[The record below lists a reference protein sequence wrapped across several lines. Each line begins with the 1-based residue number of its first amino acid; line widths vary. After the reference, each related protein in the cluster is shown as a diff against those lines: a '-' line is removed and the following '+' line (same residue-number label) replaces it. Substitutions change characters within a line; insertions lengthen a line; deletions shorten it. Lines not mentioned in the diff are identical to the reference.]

1 MIRQNGKGFIVIGKQ
16 ACLHIL
22 FYGKK
27 TVRFAYSR
35 DQYLPASTIAV
46 IAEPEQR
53 EAQIDGYELQTG
65 GLIISVN
72 PETLA
77 VEISD
82 QDGKIYSEDIAVSF
96 ADKLIRKKILG
107 ESGIYGNGEKYTWL
121 NQIGT
126 KTTNYCSDVL
136 FHNPIQ
142 HPQEEEMHTAIPF
155 YLGASPDLAY
165 GIYFDNTHRTYFD
178 FGKSNPDLISFQAD
192 GGNLDYYFIA
202 GPQVADVVK
211 GYGHLTGT
219 APLPR
224 KSVLGYHQSRYSY
237 SSEEELLAVAE
248 DLRKYDIPCS
258 VLYMDIHY
266 MDAYKVFTVDRDRF
280 KNFESMLKKL
290 KDMGFLVVVIVNPG
304 VKAEKG
310 YAVYEEGL
318 NNNYYVTRPSGEV
331 YYGEVWPKPAVFPDF
346 LRSEV
351 RQWWGE
357 KYRWLLDCGVG
368 GIWNDMNEPTDFTLE
383 IGTLPADAVHK
394 TDDGVKLPHREVHN
408 IYAMLQTMST
418 RTALEG
424 LQPDKRSFVLT
435 RAAFAGSQR
444 YAALWTGDN
453 ASVWEHLENSIP
465 MLLNLGLSG
474 YSFVG
479 ADVGGYRGDCSGE
492 LLVRWT
498 QLGAFYP
505 FFRNHS
511 EIDTAPQEPWTYP
524 QKILDI
530 TRKYIRLRYRLLTHY
545 YNLMREST
553 LTGQPAIRPLFYHY
567 QDDPETYHINDQFL
581 LGESLM
587 VCPVTRPGA
596 NHRQVYFPQGLWF
609 DYWSGEPIEGGR
621 YLSVEAP
628 LEKLPLYVR
637 AGTILPHDDIDS
649 VDYISYTEAK
659 SLTMHC
665 YAGQD
670 GRYRLYLDDG
680 FSDEFKHG
688 RYSEL
693 EFFLTDDRNEPG
705 LTVKTLHEGY
715 AIPGISY
722 KYILPGSR
730 K

>member
-1 MIRQNGKGFIVIGKQ
+1 MIRQNGKGFMITGKQ

-22 FYGKK
+22 FYSKK
-27 TVRFAYSR
+27 IVRFVYNR
-35 DQYLPASTIAV
+35 DQSLPASSIAV
-46 IAEPEQR
+46 VADPE
-53 EAQIDGYELQTG
+53 EMKVEIDGYKMRSDSLV
-65 GLIISVN
+65 IDID

-77 VEISD
+77 VKISD
-82 QDGKIYSEDIAVSF
+82 PDGKFYSEDIAVSP
-96 ADKLIRKKILG
+96 ADRLIRKKMLG
-107 ESGIYGNGEKYTWL
+107 EAGIYGNGEKYTWL

-165 GIYFDNTHRTYFD
+165 GIYFDNTYRTYFD
-178 FGKSNPDLISFQAD
+178 FGKSSPAEISFWAD
-192 GGNLDYYFIA
+192 GGKLDYYFIA

-219 APLPR
+219 VPLPR
-224 KSVLGYHQSRYSY
+224 KNVLGYHQSRYSY

-248 DLRKYDIPCS
+248 SLRVNDIPCN

-266 MDAYKVFTVDRDRF
+266 MDAYKVFTVDRERF
-280 KNFESMLKKL
+280 RKFESMLQKL
-290 KDMGFLVVVIVNPG
+290 NDMGFLVVVIVNPG
-304 VKAEKG
+304 VKAEDG

-318 NNNYYVTRPSGEV
+318 KNGYYITRPSGEV
-331 YYGEVWPKPAVFPDF
+331 YFGEVWPKPAVFPDF

-357 KYRWLLDCGVG
+357 KYRGFLESGVE
-368 GIWNDMNEPTDFTLE
+368 GIWNDMNEPTDFTQE
-383 IGTLPADAVHK
+383 TGTLPDDNVHR
-394 TDDGVKLPHREVHN
+394 TDEGDELLHREVHN
-408 IYAMLQTMST
+408 FYAMLQTIST
-418 RTALEG
+418 RNALEE
-424 LQPDKRSFVLT
+424 LQPDKRPFVLT

-474 YSFVG
+474 YAFVG

-511 EIDTAPQEPWTYP
+511 EIDTAPQEPWAYP
-524 QKILDI
+524 QEILDI

-567 QDDPETYHINDQFL
+567 QEDSETYHINDQFL
-581 LGESLM
+581 LGDSLL
-587 VCPVTRPGA
+587 VCPVTRPGMR
-596 NHRQVYFPQGLWF
+596 HRQVYFPRGLWF
-609 DYWSGEPIEGGR
+609 DYWTGESIEGGR

-628 LEKLPLYVR
+628 LEKVPLYVR

-649 VDYISYTEAK
+649 VDYGSYAQAK
-659 SLTMHC
+659 TLTMHC
-665 YAGQD
+665 YAGHE
-670 GRYRLYLDDG
+670 GYYRLYLDDG
-680 FSDEFKHG
+680 LSYEFKQG

-693 EFFLTDDRNEPG
+693 EFVLKDDPEKPE
-705 LTVKTLHEGY
+705 LSVEKIHDGY
-715 AIPGISY
+715 AIPEMSY
-722 KYILPGSR
+722 KYILPGS
-730 K
+730 KK